1 MPSNNSTL
9 NMFQRNLNE
18 DTDLKSSYVN
28 AENSDSEDSEDSECS
43 ETVEST
49 NACKIIFPKSN
60 RSKNKKLDTSQ
71 ELLSQLIKQHQVSSN
86 TQKKMYKL
94 QSELDKEEIT
104 SRYIKLDLNNTQIK
118 LEEYKEQLE
127 TSKQQLTNS
136 KIENWTLRS
145 VIFLYIIFKIY
156 CLLYNFMEMFPYKNN
171 TFEL

>member
-1 MPSNNSTL
+1 MESKNNTL
-9 NMFQRNLNE
+9 NMFQRNLNQDNE
-18 DTDLKSSYVN
+18 LKSSYIN
-28 AENSDSEDSEDSECS
+28 AENSDSEDSESEI
-43 ETVEST
+43 EEST
-49 NACKIIFPKSN
+49 NACKIVFPNSN